1 MPRSPGSA
9 EINRGSGPEALNGAA
24 TRRLERRRR
33 AEAAKLNPSP
43 AARLPVPPLDT
54 GMQNPSGQHP
64 TPAPAGAG
72 KSKSSAQAAAA
83 ASSHDRQPSPA
94 TPVTAKSKSSAQVAA
109 AASGHGH
116 HSSPVTPAATK
127 SKSSAHAAASGQPS
141 SSHHHHS
148 GGAPDAAASS
158 LKRKRGMFQKDL
170 QHMMYGFGD
179 DPNPLPE
186 TVTLV
191 EDIVVEY
198 VTDLVHKA
206 QNVASKRGKLLT
218 EDFLYLIRKDM
229 RKLHR
234 ATELLSMNE
243 ELKQARK
250 AFDVNEETLVVT
262 NE

>member
-1 MPRSPGSA
+1 
-9 EINRGSGPEALNGAA
+9 
-24 TRRLERRRR
+24 
-33 AEAAKLNPSP
+33 
-43 AARLPVPPLDT
+43 
-54 GMQNPSGQHP
+54 MQNPSGNY
-64 TPAPAGAG
+64 TAPAAAAAG
-72 KSKSSAQAAAA
+72 KPKSSAQAAA
-83 ASSHDRQPSPA
+83 
-94 TPVTAKSKSSAQVAA
+94 V
-109 AASGHGH
+109 ASGHGH
-116 HSSPVTPAATK
+116 QPSPAAPAAAKPKSSSQAAAGAHSSPATPATGK
-127 SKSSAHAAASGQPS
+127 SKSSGHAAASGQVS
-141 SSHHHHS
+141 SSHHHHHHS
-148 GGAPDAAASS
+148 GGGITDAAASS
-158 LKRKRGMFQKDL
+158 LKRKRGVFHKDL

-186 TVTLV
+186 TVALV

>member
-1 MPRSPGSA
+1 MP
-9 EINRGSGPEALNGAA
+9 
-24 TRRLERRRR
+24 
-33 AEAAKLNPSP
+33 
-43 AARLPVPPLDT
+43 VV
-54 GMQNPSGQHP
+54 
-64 TPAPAGAG
+64 G
-72 KSKSSAQAAAA
+72 KPK
-83 ASSHDRQPSPA
+83 P
-94 TPVTAKSKSSAQVAA
+94 
-109 AASGHGH
+109 
-116 HSSPVTPAATK
+116 
-127 SKSSAHAAASGQPS
+127 SAHALAPGQASISHQP
-141 SSHHHHS
+141 HS
-148 GGAPDAAASS
+148 VSVADAAASS
-158 LKRKRGMFQKDL
+158 LKRKRSVFQKDRKAFFCFLNL

-186 TVTLV
+186 TVALV

-206 QNVASKRGKLLT
+206 ENVASKRGKLLT

-234 ATELLSMNE
+234 STELLSMNE

>member
-1 MPRSPGSA
+1 
-9 EINRGSGPEALNGAA
+9 
-24 TRRLERRRR
+24 
-33 AEAAKLNPSP
+33 
-43 AARLPVPPLDT
+43 
-54 GMQNPSGQHP
+54 MQNPSSNH
-64 TPAPAGAG
+64 PAPPAAAAG
-72 KSKSSAQAAAA
+72 KSKSSGQAAAA
-83 ASSHDRQPSPA
+83 ASGQGHQPSPA
-94 TPVTAKSKSSAQVAA
+94 TPAAAKSKSSAAA
-109 AASGHGH
+109 GASGHGH
-116 HSSPVTPAATK
+116 NSSPATPAAGK
-127 SKSSAHAAASGQPS
+127 SKASAHAAAPGQAS
-141 SSHHHHS
+141 SSNQPHAV
-148 GGAPDAAASS
+148 GGADAAASS
-158 LKRKRGMFQKDL
+158 LKRKRGVFQKDL

-186 TVTLV
+186 TVALV

-198 VTDLVHKA
+198 VTDLSSLWFHSRVNPWCAFSQVHKA

-243 ELKQARK
+243 ELKQARR

>member
-1 MPRSPGSA
+1 
-9 EINRGSGPEALNGAA
+9 
-24 TRRLERRRR
+24 
-33 AEAAKLNPSP
+33 
-43 AARLPVPPLDT
+43 
-54 GMQNPSGQHP
+54 MQKAQ
-64 TPAPAGAG
+64 A
-72 KSKSSAQAAAA
+72 KSKFSTPAAAA
-83 ASSHDRQPSPA
+83 AAA
-94 TPVTAKSKSSAQVAA
+94 TQAKYKSS
-109 AASGHGH
+109 
-116 HSSPVTPAATK
+116 TP
-127 SKSSAHAAASGQPS
+127 AASGQAS

-148 GGAPDAAASS
+148 GGGADASAST
-158 LKRKRGMFQKDL
+158 LKRKRGVFQKDL

-186 TVTLV
+186 TVALV

-234 ATELLSMNE
+234 ATELLSLNE

-250 AFDVNEETLVVT
+250 AFDVNEETLAT